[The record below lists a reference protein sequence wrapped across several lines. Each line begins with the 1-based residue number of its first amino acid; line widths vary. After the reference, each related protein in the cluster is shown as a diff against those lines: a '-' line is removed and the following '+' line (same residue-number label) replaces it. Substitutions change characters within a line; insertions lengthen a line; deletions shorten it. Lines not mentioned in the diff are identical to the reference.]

1 MIIDIAE
8 AVRSEGE
15 QFSASYSGAFGSIDF
30 LGERFSFPDGVTVD
44 SHWNYDG
51 EGIIVSGRF
60 DAGIAV
66 RCARCLESF
75 VYEIGFDYAEYYK
88 EQPEE
93 GEYAYSGETIDLS
106 QMLEDN
112 VVINLPT
119 RFLCEP
125 DCKGLCSRCGK
136 NLNEGACGCPPESE
150 QESPFASLAGLHDH
164 EEV

>member
-1 MIIDIAE
+1 MKIDIAE

-15 QFSASYSGAFGSIDF
+15 QFSDAYSGAFESIDF
-30 LGERFSFPDGVTVD
+30 LGEQFEFPEGVTVD
-44 SHWNYDG
+44 LSWRYDG
-51 EGIIVSGRF
+51 EGVIVSGRL
-60 DAGIAV
+60 DTDMRV

-75 VYEIGFDYAEYYK
+75 MCEIGFHFAEYYK
-88 EQPEE
+88 KQPDE

-119 RFLCEP
+119 RFLCKS
-125 DCKGLCSRCGK
+125 DCKGLCSRCGN
-136 NLNEGACGCPPESE
+136 NLNESACGCPPQAELSG
-150 QESPFASLAGLHDH
+150 PFAGLAGLHDH